1 MMMMSQ
7 GWGLFERINSLGKD
21 KVRECL
27 KFGYRD
33 DGVSIESMR
42 EFVLISEEE
51 VVKVVRKNKLYNLRF
66 RWDYS
71 RVSLEGRSVHVNVAQ
86 QVI

>member
-33 DGVSIESMR
+33 DGVKTGL
-42 EFVLISEEE
+42 FL
-51 VVKVVRKNKLYNLRF
+51 
-66 RWDYS
+66 D
-71 RVSLEGRSVHVNVAQ
+71 
-86 QVI
+86 